1 MKGKNFSGSLIVYEM
16 RNIIGNPFVSFFG
29 IVFPILMSFLITKAV
44 ASEVPKAM
52 VPEVNT
58 SVFIT
63 MSLIIPMAIILLGYA
78 ATYSQELEKEIP
90 IRMRLFGFRER
101 TVITAKIIAQLL
113 VMTFALIIYV
123 VADFLFLDLQ
133 TPKLSSALI
142 LLVCL
147 YLLGI
152 FFFVLAHGLSN
163 IFKKFGPTYCVAMVL
178 YFGIMI
184 LCGMMG
190 VTMENLPEALQAVAK
205 TLPMSYIS
213 RDFIDFWQ
221 KGSYNFVPLIQA
233 FLFFGAVSGIVL
245 AVSIY
250 RDRRVV
256 K

>member
-1 MKGKNFSGSLIVYEM
+1 MKGKNFNWNLIVYEM
-16 RNIIGNPFVSFFG
+16 RNIIGNPFVAFFG
-29 IVFPILMSFLITKAV
+29 IVFPVLMSFIITKAL

-52 VPEVNT
+52 IPEANT

-63 MSLIIPMAIILLGYA
+63 MSLIIPMAVILLGYA
-78 ATYSQELEKEIP
+78 ATYSQEVEKEIP

-101 TVITAKIIAQLL
+101 SVVTAKIIAQLL
-113 VMTFALIIYV
+113 VMTFAFIIYV
-123 VADFLFLDLQ
+123 GADYLMLDLQ
-133 TPKLSSALI
+133 TPKASSAII
-142 LLVCL
+142 LFVCL

-152 FFFVLAHGLSN
+152 LFCILAHGLSN
-163 IFKKFGPTYCVAMVL
+163 IFKKFGPTYAVVMVL
-178 YFGIMI
+178 YFGFMI

-190 VTMENLPEALQAVAK
+190 ITVENLPEALQVVAK

-213 RDFIDFWQ
+213 SDFIDFWQ
-221 KGSYNFVPLIQA
+221 GGSYNFVPLIQS

-245 AVSIY
+245 MISIY